1 MINIAIC
8 DDDKSIIDTI
18 YNEIHTIDLGGVKL
32 NVSTFLDGND
42 LLKACK
48 TSGQFNIVF
57 MDIEIGG
64 RNGIEIIEEIR
75 RFDSEV
81 IVIFVTS
88 YPYYVVKALRVGA
101 FQYLTKPIVLSDLKK
116 DFIRAVD
123 VYNSKYSNY
132 RFQSNGNIII
142 KRIIEIYAIEVK
154 NKKMYVYLSDKIYE
168 EDVRSSLKEKEDRF
182 ATHHFVKCHKSY
194 MVNMWKISEI
204 KKDDIILKNGC
215 SIPLSRNFRNLV
227 LEKFNVFISRQ
238 KI

>member
-8 DDDKSIIDTI
+8 DDDKSIIDTT

>member
-8 DDDKSIIDTI
+8 DDDKTIIDTI
-18 YNEIHTIDLGGVKL
+18 YNEIQTIDLDGVKL

-42 LLKACK
+42 LLKAYK

-64 RNGIEIIEEIR
+64 SNGIEIIEEIR

-116 DFIRAVD
+116 DFIRAVN
-123 VYNSKYSNY
+123 VYNSKYSDY
-132 RFQSNGNIII
+132 RFQSNGNIIV
-142 KRIIEIYAIEVK
+142 KRIIDIYAIEVK
-154 NKKMYVYLSDKIYE
+154 NKKMYVYLGDKIYE
-168 EDVRSSLKEKEDRF
+168 EDVRSSLKEKEDKF
-182 ATHHFVKCHKSY
+182 ITHHFVKCHKSY

-204 KKDDIILKNGC
+204 KKDDIILKNGY
-215 SIPLSRNFRNLV
+215 SIPLSRNFRNFV

>member
-18 YNEIHTIDLGGVKL
+18 YNEINTIDLGGVKL